1 MCLAVSRRSWEADEE
16 PHLEDY
22 LQQLPGYC
30 PADVTAAT
38 LHIEKMLA
46 QGLAAE
52 VAVHHGNAL
61 GAVSFVRGAS
71 LSAHLK

>member
-1 MCLAVSRRSWEADEE
+1 MHLAVSRRYWEVDEE
-16 PHLEDY
+16 PHLEDC

-30 PADVTAAT
+30 PDVTAAS
-38 LHIEKMLA
+38 LHVEKMLA

-52 VAVHHGNAL
+52 VAVHHGNVL

>member
-1 MCLAVSRRSWEADEE
+1 MCSAVSCRSWEADEE

-38 LHIEKMLA
+38 LHVEKMLA
-46 QGLAAE
+46 QGLVAE
-52 VAVHHGNAL
+52 VAVHYGNAL
-61 GAVSFVRGAS
+61 GAVSFTHGAS